1 MPINFTPGGLVSR
14 VFPSAGSHGVPP
26 ANSGAVNQKPQS
38 NVQLFQTSVTS
49 LSSVFQTIN
58 VNNIK
63 APNNHIMSNLQLD
76 IEVIDTTG
84 ATTAPAGVN
93 SIDSAITS
101 FSLTGATGAQLINLQ
116 NANAGD
122 PFEKLQHRLN
132 PSGYYNTP
140 PTPADSST
148 STSYTADYNVLL
160 NNWTVYPQD
169 FAGQGLSCQI
179 GINTLSSRATTLNS
193 MTSTI
198 QITAYADFVPLAN
211 PLPRTVLRQKPV
223 TGIAAANF
231 DFGTYLDTSPILDLS
246 IDVGSADSKIA
257 SGGAINILQNN
268 VPLIS
273 NSAYQNVINRED
285 QLYNITTPHITGY
298 FPLNVLR
305 GMTMLNAAVNKESVQ
320 INFASAPNASGT
332 SGQAN
337 VYMIEAI

>member
-1 MPINFTPGGLVSR
+1 MASFNLLGSVLNKTSAPANP
-14 VFPSAGSHGVPP
+14 PS
-26 ANSGAVNQKPQS
+26 NSGAVNQKPQS

-49 LSSVFQTIN
+49 LSSSLQTIN
-58 VNNIK
+58 INNIK
-63 APNNHIMSNLQLD
+63 APNNYIMSNLQLD
-76 IEVIDTTG
+76 INVIDTTG
-84 ATTAPAGVN
+84 GTSAPSGVN

-101 FSLTGATGAQLINLQ
+101 FSLTGATGTQLLNLQ
-116 NANAGD
+116 NANNGD
-122 PFEKLQHRLN
+122 PFRKFQHRLN
-132 PSGYYNTP
+132 TSGYYNTP

-148 STSYTADYNVLL
+148 STAYSVDYNVLL
-160 NNWTVYPQD
+160 GNWTIYPQD

-179 GINTLSSRATTLNS
+179 GLNTLSSRATTLNS
-193 MTSTI
+193 MTSTV
-198 QITAYADFVPLAN
+198 QVTAYADFVPLAN
-211 PLPRTVLRQKPV
+211 PLRRTVLRQKPV

-231 DFGTYLDTSPILDLS
+231 DFGTYLDTSPIIDLS

-257 SGGAINILQNN
+257 SGGAINVLQNN

-305 GMTMLNAAVNKESVQ
+305 GMTVLNAAVNKESVQ
-320 INFASAPNASGT
+320 VNFTAQPNASGT
-332 SGQAN
+332 TGQAN